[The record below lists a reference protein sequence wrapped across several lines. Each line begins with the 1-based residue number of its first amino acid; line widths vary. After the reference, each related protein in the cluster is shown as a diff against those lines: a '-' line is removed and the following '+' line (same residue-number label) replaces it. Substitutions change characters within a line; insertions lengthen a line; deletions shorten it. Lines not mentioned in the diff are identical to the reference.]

1 MRYQGSPRFGQVD
14 VVGMG
19 RPPTWLWISVDSNVG
34 LQRKSTENAKKI
46 EVIEESKL
54 KFEPV
59 SWTFQTIQI
68 EIKVKKEAW
77 KEVDW

>member
-1 MRYQGSPRFGQVD
+1 
-14 VVGMG
+14 
-19 RPPTWLWISVDSNVG
+19 
-34 LQRKSTENAKKI
+34 
-46 EVIEESKL
+46 L

-59 SWTFQTIQI
+59 SWTFQTIRI